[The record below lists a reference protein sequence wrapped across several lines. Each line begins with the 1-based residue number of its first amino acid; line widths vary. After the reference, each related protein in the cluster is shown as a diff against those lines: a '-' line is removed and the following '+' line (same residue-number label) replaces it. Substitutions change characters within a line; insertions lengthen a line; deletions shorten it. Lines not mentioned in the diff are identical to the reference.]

1 MKNEYQ
7 KSGLEAGLGAD
18 GKIASNY
25 DLIVEP
31 NFNSDGYIVTVT
43 LALFEDRSVG
53 IYGGALGEFTK
64 NGFIAYKEM
73 DEWKK
78 EIDRNENETELT
90 FEEDMILFRDIIAM
104 EQIAINLIK
113 NREGYK

>member
-1 MKNEYQ
+1 MSIRNLNWKLDLKQME
-7 KSGLEAGLGAD
+7 
-18 GKIASNY
+18 KIASNY

-31 NFNSDGYIVTVT
+31 NFNSNGEIVTVT

-53 IYGGALGEFTK
+53 IYGGALGYFTK

-78 EIDRNENETELT
+78 ELDRNETELT